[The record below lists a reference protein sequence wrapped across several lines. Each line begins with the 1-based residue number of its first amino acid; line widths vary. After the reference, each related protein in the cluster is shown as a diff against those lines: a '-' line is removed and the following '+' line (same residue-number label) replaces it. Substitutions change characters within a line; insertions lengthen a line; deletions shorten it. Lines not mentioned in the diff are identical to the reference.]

1 MNSNHANQGF
11 DLIDLIRANQSIDL
25 KPNQIINLGVTG
37 KIFLS
42 SIYQFLSLI
51 RNWVCSLNST
61 KYTITTFKKIFIA
74 IFHRTYARITFSIC
88 AETINKS
95 SAESSDI
102 SCNAACSIFSV
113 GSTIFTIGSTNAA
126 KSGIIVIF
134 KSYSLM

>member
-1 MNSNHANQGF
+1 MNSNHANQCL
-11 DLIDLIRANQSIDL
+11 DLINLIRADQTIEL

-37 KIFLS
+37 KMFLYS
-42 SIYQFLSLI
+42 LYQFLSLI
-51 RNWVCSLNST
+51 RNLVCSLNST
-61 KYTITTFKKIFIA
+61 KITITTFFLTFFA
-74 IFHRTYARITFSIC
+74 IFHRTYARITCSIC

-102 SCNAACSIFSV
+102 SCNATCSIFSV
-113 GSTIFTIGSTNAA
+113 GSTIFTIGSTKAA